1 MTVID
6 CCLVSDLHFI
16 SIVFENPTVIN
27 KHTVDNNRFFLFMSF
42 VFDNTKIGEVWE
54 NFIKKRIIFPAMEV
68 KFEEGIYLNQG
79 FLCPNDASY

>member
-1 MTVID
+1 
-6 CCLVSDLHFI
+6 
-16 SIVFENPTVIN
+16 
-27 KHTVDNNRFFLFMSF
+27 MSF